1 MNEVTRKRGLA
12 SPRAHSALP
21 ITRRRRDQLSL
32 VDQSKSRNTRAGWP
46 AFACERSRAGDAP
59 LPPRVA
65 RQTEHVIDLV
75 GLAPGHQG
83 LAREAGIGA
92 QHDLHLRPAVL
103 DLSRDAI
110 HLLDC
115 PGASVD
121 VGTPELGGDEMPAA
135 EHIEQQIAVAV
146 VVAVKEAAFLIAVQR
161 IVGGVEVEHDP
172 ARRFLMR
179 VEKQVDKQLLDR
191 RSIVA
196 DPVIAR
202 RLARPRRMLQTVQ
215 RALARQ
221 EPRRLAGAIE
231 LAEEDSQNRIAAKFV
246 VVVKVLVAERQA
258 EDPLGDESLQRVNG
272 EKLAA
277 AVGKASREPIRQ
289 SDRLVRLAQ
298 QQRPSV
304 EPSRHRNP
312 PQPAARRPF
321 QTPSPSGYTVPAS
334 GSSFKSPNSLIA
346 KQV

>member
-1 MNEVTRKRGLA
+1 
-12 SPRAHSALP
+12 
-21 ITRRRRDQLSL
+21 
-32 VDQSKSRNTRAGWP
+32 
-46 AFACERSRAGDAP
+46 
-59 LPPRVA
+59 
-65 RQTEHVIDLV
+65 
-75 GLAPGHQG
+75 
-83 LAREAGIGA
+83 
-92 QHDLHLRPAVL
+92 
-103 DLSRDAI
+103 
-110 HLLDC
+110 
-115 PGASVD
+115 
-121 VGTPELGGDEMPAA
+121 
-135 EHIEQQIAVAV
+135 
-146 VVAVKEAAFLIAVQR
+146 VKEAAFLIAVQR

-231 LAEEDSQNRIAAKFV
+231 LAKEDAQNRIAAKFV

-272 EKLAA
+272 EKRAA

-304 EPSRHRNP
+304 GRNH
-312 PQPAARRPF
+312 PA
-321 QTPSPSGYTVPAS
+321 
-334 GSSFKSPNSLIA
+334 
-346 KQV
+346 